1 MKKLLLASAV
11 AALSVTVA
19 QAAPTVYGKVFVSVD
34 AQKEDQNS
42 TTTSQAFIN
51 GQAGAS
57 TTTKSSEDLA
67 RKPIKLNSNNSR
79 IGFKG
84 SESLN
89 ANTDVV
95 YQLEYGVRTD
105 DDSDRFTAR
114 DSYIGL
120 AHKEFGTLVAGRLSA
135 IDGQVDYANVASGG
149 VLGGDGIL
157 ASFDSPRANNV
168 LAYFS
173 PAYGNVQLMGM
184 YVMDENANTDS
195 FGRDAYGIGAKYE
208 MDAMRAG
215 ATYIQSGETKVARVS
230 GAYDINPTLT
240 AAALFQNTK
249 SAAGSEKALT
259 VSGEYKLTNT
269 PWTAYG
275 QIDMVNDVEGV
286 KGADKKRLVA
296 GGKYV
301 FNANTTGHLYGA
313 YLNSEAS
320 SVADS
325 RVAGT
330 GALLTSKI
338 ETKEMGLGAGIEYT
352 F

>member
-11 AALSVTVA
+11 AALSVTAA

-34 AQKEDQNS
+34 AQKDDKNI
-42 TTTSQAFIN
+42 TTTSQVFIN

-67 RKPIKLNSNNSR
+67 GKPIKLNSNNSR

-105 DDSDRFTAR
+105 DDNDRFTAR

-120 AHKEFGTLVAGRLSA
+120 AHKEFGTLVAGRLST

-157 ASFDSPRANNV
+157 ASFDSPRANNA

-184 YVMDENANTDS
+184 YIMDENADT
-195 FGRDAYGIGAKYE
+195 GRDTYGVGAKYE

-215 ATYIQSGETKVARVS
+215 ATYIQSGDTKVARVS

-259 VSGEYKLTNT
+259 VSSEYKLTNT

-296 GGKYV
+296 GGKYA

-313 YLNSEAS
+313 YLNSENS
-320 SVADS
+320 SVTDS

-330 GALLTSKI
+330 GALLTSKT
-338 ETKEMGLGAGIEYT
+338 ETKGMGLGAGIEYT